1 MSQRIRNFL
10 NNWRLLIVI
19 LVIVGLIFIS
29 AIAFYQNQT
38 KNVSSNIISN
48 YEMVGKSIKMTNK
61 IKKDMYKKVK
71 RDITD
76 SLKTPSTAVFPNMK
90 DWKIYVDSNNVI
102 EVKAYVDSQNS
113 YGAMLRAEFEQ
124 HYIVTN
130 KNQYICIYKEF
141 DDDIEF
147 DITENT
153 QYRKFVNKKVSDTQM
168 QDFIE
173 KIKNITDWG
182 EMIDYKFNRLDQSL
196 EINLLVETQESKYRT
211 YKDYVQLVIC
221 EYVTQC
227 ICIPTVKTKL
237 NIRNEKGELVAKV
250 DSVDLKFLIG
260 EGHIKWDSEIMEYS
274 NEEYA
279 KENLKDRV
287 WFSDEIN

>member
-124 HYIVTN
+124 HYIVTIKIN
-130 KNQYICIYKEF
+130 IYVF
-141 DDDIEF
+141 
-147 DITENT
+147 
-153 QYRKFVNKKVSDTQM
+153 
-168 QDFIE
+168 
-173 KIKNITDWG
+173 IKNLM
-182 EMIDYKFNRLDQSL
+182 MI
-196 EINLLVETQESKYRT
+196 
-211 YKDYVQLVIC
+211 
-221 EYVTQC
+221 
-227 ICIPTVKTKL
+227 
-237 NIRNEKGELVAKV
+237 
-250 DSVDLKFLIG
+250 
-260 EGHIKWDSEIMEYS
+260 
-274 NEEYA
+274 
-279 KENLKDRV
+279 
-287 WFSDEIN
+287 